1 MNNHHL
7 ARGSI
12 YLIISLVVFYL
23 SGYLIHFMLARIIDP
38 ITYGTIG
45 VILSILTVLQ
55 IFLLNGIPTAA
66 AKYLSEGA
74 NGNEIRDKSLIL
86 QLIYTLLIAF
96 LVFTTAPMVADL
108 LRDKTYIAYIKF
120 LPIVIFARSINQLY
134 NNFFNGYR
142 EFARQAIH
150 MAIDSFPRLLFV
162 FAFIYMG
169 YGVYGVLG
177 GYAAASFIGIIYAII
192 FFKPK
197 KTIESISYRQILK
210 FSFPIIIYSVFF
222 HLITSLDLFFI
233 KSSMISG
240 EYVGF
245 YTSARVLSTIF
256 TIMSISFSLTLL
268 PSISHSF
275 STGDTGN
282 TKSYIQTSLR
292 YLFIV
297 FIPIALIISVYSKE
311 LLSLFF
317 TPEYANAGNALSIL
331 IWGWLFLQ
339 IFFVLSAMINASGKS
354 KIPAFITGMSVIIA
368 FVGNFYLVNH
378 YGMEGGA
385 VATLIT
391 GFICFISGVYFVNKI
406 FKVSIELN
414 STLKISAGSLILF
427 SISILVNMRGV
438 FLLCWIFALFA
449 FYLVFLFFIKAIN
462 NEDIKLLRELYQSFV
477 STDFTEEP

>member
-12 YLIISLVVFYL
+12 YLITSLVAFYL
-23 SGYLIHFMLARIIDP
+23 SGYLIHFMLARIISP
-38 ITYGTIG
+38 ITYGAIG

-74 NGNEIRDKSLIL
+74 NGKEIRDRSLIL
-86 QLIYTLLIAF
+86 QLLYTLFIAF
-96 LVFTTAPMVADL
+96 LVFITAPIIAGL
-108 LRDKTYIAYIKF
+108 LNDQAYIAYIKF
-120 LPIVIFARSINQLY
+120 LPIVIFVRSINQLFD
-134 NNFFNGYR
+134 NFFNGYR
-142 EFARQAIH
+142 EFTKQSIH

-162 FAFIYMG
+162 FTFIYMG

-177 GYAAASFIGIIYAII
+177 GYAAASLIGIIYAI
-192 FFKPK
+192 FFFEPK
-197 KTIESISYRQILK
+197 KTKQSVSYRQILN
-210 FSFPIIIYSVFF
+210 FSFPVIIYSVFF

-233 KSSMISG
+233 KSSTISA

-256 TIMSISFSLTLL
+256 AIVSISFSLTLL

-292 YLFIV
+292 YIFIV
-297 FIPIALIISVYSKE
+297 FIPIAVIISVYSRE
-311 LLSLFF
+311 LLSLLF

-331 IWGWLFLQ
+331 IWGWFFLQ

-354 KIPAFITGMSVIIA
+354 KIPAFITGLSVIIA
-368 FVGNFYLVNH
+368 FISNFFLVNH

-385 VATLIT
+385 VATLIA
-391 GFICFISGVYFVNKI
+391 GIICFTSGVHFVHKI

-414 STLKISAGSLILF
+414 STLKISGGSLILF
-427 SISILVNMRGV
+427 IISIFFNPEKV
-438 FLLCWIFALFA
+438 FLLGWILVIFA
-449 FYLVFLFFIKAIN
+449 FYLAFLFLIKAIN
-462 NEDIKLLRELYQSFV
+462 KEDIKLVRQLYISFG
-477 STDFTEEP
+477 SR